1 MRAMIASQWLLLM
14 YILVCSVVY
23 STGSSEA
30 EISNEELLL
39 LREET
44 RAAFLH
50 AYDSYMTHAF
60 PFDELMPLSCRPRR
74 HDERTRGTLDDVLGG
89 YMLTLVDSLD
99 SLVVMREYGRFA
111 EALRL
116 IEKGLSFDRDISISV
131 FEANI
136 RVLGGLLSAHQLASA
151 LFDQAVYDGKF
162 LLDKAVDLGDRL
174 LPAFAT
180 RTGIPIHIVNLKHGV
195 SNTDIQHNCPAAGAS
210 FLVEMGL
217 LSRLSGNPQYEMAAR
232 KALKAVWE
240 RRSDLDLIGAMIDTK
255 TGTWI
260 ATHSGIGINS

>member
-1 MRAMIASQWLLLM
+1 MAVLLCFLPIC
-14 YILVCSVVY
+14 ILLCYVVCS
-23 STGSSEA
+23 SGSSEG
-30 EISNEELLL
+30 EISNDELLL

-44 RAAFLH
+44 REAFLH
-50 AYDSYMTHAF
+50 SYDSYMTHAY

-99 SLVVMREYGRFA
+99 SLVIMREYGRFA

-116 IEKGLSFDRDISISV
+116 IEEGLSFDRDISISV

-136 RVLGGLLSAHQLASA
+136 RVLGGLLSAHQLAAA
-151 LFDQAVYDGKF
+151 LFDHTIYDGKF
-162 LLDKAVDLGDRL
+162 LLDKAGDLGDRL

-180 RTGIPIHIVNLKHGV
+180 RTGIPIHKVNLRHGV
-195 SNTDIQHNCPAAGAS
+195 SDKDIKHNCPAAGAS

-217 LSRLSGNPQYEMAAR
+217 LSRLSGNPQYETAAR
-232 KALKAVWE
+232 KALKAIWE

-255 TGTWI
+255 SGSWI
-260 ATHSGIGINS
+260 STHSGIGIKIFY